1 MRFKLTLLFILTCS
15 FLSAQEIDGYISN
28 YKTSGRSDIKLE
40 KLFVNNYSYQK
51 LANKLAPYFS
61 DSIVTVRQK
70 AYYII
75 YKKGIVSN
83 NQIQKKAVLKLL
95 SGCNDKNGGLVG
107 QLLSL
112 LYEFPKE
119 SFDKEAKN
127 KIDLLLQQKRIFHFK
142 KLVMLAGKVEA
153 GKEIMQKM
161 FLKPEMSQEKKWA
174 LALALARQGS
184 QKHMNYC
191 METVKSISI
200 SSEFISFIIPD
211 LIYTRNRQAIDFCV
225 EIIFS
230 NKKDCYSA
238 NPDKPEYILC
248 AYRVMEL
255 IAPVILDFPFET
267 DATGSLVTNDYQQ
280 ALTITREWFNNNPTF
295 EIRQ

>member
-1 MRFKLTLLFILTCS
+1 MRSKLTLLLILTCG
-15 FLSAQEIDGYISN
+15 FVSAQEIDEYISN
-28 YKTSGRSDIKLE
+28 YKISGRSDIKLE
-40 KLFVNNYSYQK
+40 KTLITNYSYRE
-51 LANKLAPYFS
+51 LSNELAPYFN

-70 AYYII
+70 SYYII
-75 YKKGIVSN
+75 YKKGITSDT
-83 NQIQKKAVLKLL
+83 QTQKDAVIKIL

-107 QLLSL
+107 QLLSIL
-112 LYEFPKE
+112 HEFPKE
-119 SFDKEAKN
+119 SFDNEAKN
-127 KIDLLLQQKRIFHFK
+127 KLDLLLQQKRIFHFK
-142 KLVMLAGKVEA
+142 KLAMLAGKV
-153 GKEIMQKM
+153 GSGHEIMQKM
-161 FLKPEMSQEKKWA
+161 FLNPEISQEKKWA
-174 LALALARQGS
+174 LSLALARQGS
-184 QKHMNYC
+184 EKHMIYC

-200 SSEFISFIIPD
+200 NSEFISFVIPD
-211 LIYTRNRQAIDFCV
+211 LIYTRNRHAIDFCV

-230 NKKDCYSA
+230 DKKDCYSA

-255 IAPVILDFPFET
+255 IAPVIIGFPFET